1 MQSKYL
7 WNTDCCDAL
16 QCQNTWREDIQC
28 SVIDYCKFDYSLKLI
43 KEMGFWVQDI
53 DSVCNDTK
61 C

>member
-1 MQSKYL
+1 M
-7 WNTDCCDAL
+7 DCCDAL